1 MDYTYRE
8 RHGEAIYRVKNGMLP
23 SDFCRRNVVLSFQED
38 AIGIRLRPSLI
49 MLAGHVLCGQVRS
62 GLSPGGRWIRTFG
75 PFRKGPAVSASH
87 HAEFVDDHPFR
98 ISDWVNSIRSQG
110 TT

>member
-8 RHGEAIYRVKNGMLP
+8 RHGEAIYRFKNGMLP
-23 SDFCRRNVVLSFQED
+23 SDFFRRNVVLSFQED

-62 GLSPGGRWIRTFG
+62 GLSPGGRWIRTS
-75 PFRKGPAVSASH
+75 GPASEVCA
-87 HAEFVDDHPFR
+87 AEDVTCSGRRGP
-98 ISDWVNSIRSQG
+98 
-110 TT
+110 TTDPR